1 MSPSPSVGVRRK
13 KVRPQFA
20 RRFGVRRRRPRR
32 HRPDGRR
39 RASDQ
44 RQPQSDTEGRSESEI
59 EDGRSEAAGR
69 RQGSVVIKPGKD
81 GKFRFFVRDEDDKS
95 LMQSS
100 TGYATEDEAKKMLD
114 TVKAILAASKVTS
127 EKAEGK

>member
-1 MSPSPSVGVRRK
+1 MKKFVRSLL
-13 KVRPQFA
+13 V
-20 RRFGVRRRRPRR
+20 
-32 HRPDGRR
+32 
-39 RASDQ
+39 ASAF
-44 RQPQSDTEGRSESEI
+44 
-59 EDGRSEAAGR
+59 AAGALVVTAPTAAVA
-69 RQGSVVIKPGKD
+69 QVTKDNPKATPKEDPKAKSKTGDPKPPVAVKGSVVIKPGKD

-100 TGYATEDEAKKMLD
+100 TGYATEDEAKRMLD